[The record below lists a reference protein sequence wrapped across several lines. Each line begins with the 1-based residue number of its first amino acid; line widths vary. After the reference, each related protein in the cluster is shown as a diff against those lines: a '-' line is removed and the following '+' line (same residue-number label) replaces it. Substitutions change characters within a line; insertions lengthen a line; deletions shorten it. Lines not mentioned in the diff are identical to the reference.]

1 MPIRMADRP
10 PRFLRLTRVREKAR
24 IVTLNSNV
32 DEGGENREDEKKME
46 NLEKIRGFK
55 KFGV

>member
-32 DEGGENREDEKKME
+32 DEGGENREDEKME
-46 NLEKIRGFK
+46 NLEKMENSRI
-55 KFGV
+55 